1 MCLRDFGAFRLARLL
16 ALLLTCLPTTR
27 FNGQNLIL
35 SLAAVFNRLVLA
47 EASFNDCSRMLI
59 FCLFGRPLLLLRF
72 LNYLVREAKH
82 VDWYLARF
90 VSSFG
95 LQCDFSLGR
104 SCGQLALLRRDL
116 LQLEL
121 GHRLCFYCR
130 GVSRATGTD
139 LRFDLRIFYLLFL
152 LFPLFCHRL
161 IADPIRVLFKV
172 TDICNFLVLFLTS
185 ILIRLLL
192 CFTICICLF
201 VESLDEEVD
210 ALLISFRGLFL
221 SLWNHRILSN
231 LGNWFILLG
240 ALRLRLV

>member
-1 MCLRDFGAFRLARLL
+1 
-16 ALLLTCLPTTR
+16 
-27 FNGQNLIL
+27 
-35 SLAAVFNRLVLA
+35 
-47 EASFNDCSRMLI
+47 MLI

-95 LQCDFSLGR
+95 VQSDFSLGR
-104 SCGQLALLRRDL
+104 SCGLLALLRRDL

-139 LRFDLRIFYLLFL
+139 LRFDLRIFYLQFL

-192 CFTICICLF
+192 CFTICICFF
-201 VESLDEEVD
+201 VESLDKEVD

-221 SLWNHRILSN
+221 SLWNHRILNN
-231 LGNWFILLG
+231 LSNWFVLLG
-240 ALRLRLV
+240 ALRLRLI